1 MTERQDIIKITG
13 LKKSFGDLHVL
24 KGIDLYI
31 KEKEVVV
38 IIGPSGSGKST
49 LLRCINYLEEPTGGE
64 IVFDNIP
71 LNGEANINEVRKEV
85 GMGGRTGHDLPEKSR
100 AGGKSE

>member
-38 IIGPSGSGKST
+38 IIGQRQVHPAA
-49 LLRCINYLEEPTGGE
+49 LHQLP
-64 IVFDNIP
+64 
-71 LNGEANINEVRKEV
+71 
-85 GMGGRTGHDLPEKSR
+85 GRTHGRGDCV
-100 AGGKSE
+100 